1 MRLLRLLIL
10 LPVIVLALS
19 VDAQTDPLF
28 SQYYEVQNYY
38 NPAAIGLSDQLR
50 IRAGGRMQWVGIK
63 NAPVSFAGVADMPV
77 KIASKRIGVGLLI
90 EQESQGLYKTLNI
103 DLQGGYKFRKFG
115 GEWTAAFGVG
125 LYDQSFKGSEVYIP
139 EGDDY
144 HQPSD
149 EGLPETD
156 IHGTTV
162 DISLGIHYR
171 HPKFYAGLSMTH
183 LNSPTVNMTAESGGS
198 DGIERKYTFTA
209 KRTLYFIAGG
219 NIPLKNT
226 LFDILPSA
234 IVYSNFSFTGAEI
247 TARARYRKF
256 ISFGIGYR
264 WNDAVS
270 ATLAAEVKNFYI
282 GYAYAYS
289 TSAINKAS
297 SGSHEIFLGY
307 SLKLNL
313 GDKNRN
319 KHKSVRLM

>member
-1 MRLLRLLIL
+1 MRFIRLYIL
-10 LPVIVLALS
+10 LAAVTVAVALH
-19 VDAQTDPLF
+19 AQTDPLF
-28 SQYYEVQNYY
+28 SQYYEVQNFY
-38 NPAAIGLSDQLR
+38 NPAAIGLTDQLR

-77 KIASKRIGVGLLI
+77 KIGSKRIGVGLMI
-90 EQESQGLYKTLNI
+90 EQESQGLYKTLNLN
-103 DLQGGYKFRKFG
+103 LQGGYKFRKFG

-125 LYDQSFKGSEVYIP
+125 IYDQSFKGSEVYIP

-162 DISLGIHYR
+162 DLSLGLYYK

-198 DGIERKYTFTA
+198 EGIEKKYTFTA
-209 KRTLYFIAGG
+209 RRSLYFVAGG

-226 LFDILPSA
+226 LLEILPSA
-234 IVYSNFSFTGAEI
+234 IVYSDFTFTGAEI

-256 ISFGIGYR
+256 ISFGVGYR
-264 WNDAVS
+264 WNDAVT

-282 GYAYAYS
+282 GYAYGYS
-289 TSAINKAS
+289 TSAIHKAS

-313 GDKNRN
+313 GEKNRH